1 MHAADGAVLSEGVWR
16 ADRLLTAAEIT
27 ALAVAA
33 LAPAAAAPVA
43 SPVAPADSSVCV
55 VCQDA
60 RPDCHTGCAHIC
72 MCMQCAKQVHSCPQ
86 CRKTV
91 TKRTKVFIS

>member
-1 MHAADGAVLSEGVWR
+1 MSEGVWR

-33 LAPAAAAPVA
+33 LAPAASAASA
-43 SPVAPADSSVCV
+43 SSVAPADSSVCV